1 MAIEPQTG
9 QRLAQVREQRPKLDY
24 AQFMK
29 ALAATY
35 PKAQQIRVVQD
46 NLNTHDVSAFY
57 EAFSAEEA
65 FALAR
70 RFEFYYTPKQ
80 ASWLN
85 MIEIEFSALSTQCLA
100 RRIATKDQLEQ
111 EVLAI
116 VHEREENA
124 VKITWQFSIDKARK
138 KLNRHYQQIHAENI
152 RYEET

>member
-1 MAIEPQTG
+1 
-9 QRLAQVREQRPKLDY
+9 
-24 AQFMK
+24 
-29 ALAATY
+29 
-35 PKAQQIRVVQD
+35 
-46 NLNTHDVSAFY
+46 
-57 EAFSAEEA
+57 
-65 FALAR
+65 
-70 RFEFYYTPKQ
+70 
-80 ASWLN
+80 